1 MISVRGLWR
10 RLRHTV
16 VGPPRDPFDPT
27 VRERI
32 ALVAFFAWIGLGAD
46 GLSSANYGPEL
57 GFLAL
62 KGHSHLALY
71 LALLTAVTVFVIAL
85 GYNQVIRLFPTGGG
99 GYRVSTALLGRYA
112 GLVTGVCLIVDY
124 VLTIAISIASGVDAL
139 FSLLPLDWQG
149 YKTLAGVLLILVL
162 IVLNLRGVKES
173 VAVLMPIF
181 VGFLI
186 SHVVLIV
193 YGVAVHAGAL
203 PEIARASVEET
214 RSLSQH
220 SGALSVLFALLLAYS
235 LGGGTYTGLEAVS
248 NNIQTLA
255 EPRVRTGRVT
265 MMYMAVSLAFV
276 AAGIILLYLLWDV
289 RPVQGQTL
297 NAVVFRLIA
306 GNWTIGGQP
315 IGGGIVTAVLVFE
328 AGLLFVAANTGF
340 LGGPAVLANMALD
353 EWAPHMARSL
363 SSRLVTQNGVMVMGL
378 AAMLVLWLS
387 QGAVDLMVVMYS
399 MTVFGAFSLTL
410 LGMVV
415 YWVRMRGREAQWLG
429 HLMLSGIG
437 FLICAGIL
445 AMIIVSR
452 FADGGWV
459 TLLIVGLLVW
469 LFYGVNRH
477 YRDTRVR
484 LDRADRLFAR
494 KVAEPAAPPPPLDP
508 QAPTAI
514 FLVGG
519 SIGAGMHSLLWVRRL
534 FGGQFRN
541 FLFVRVGEVDT
552 HSFGGEERLERLSH
566 EVDGTLGYF
575 IAYCRSHG
583 LAASGFKDFGTDT
596 VRVLTKLVE
605 EIVATYPNAMVFASK
620 LIFEDDGW
628 WTRLLHNQ
636 TAEVMQ
642 RQLHMR
648 GIQMVIL
655 PMVVQ
660 TPKQEPPSG
669 AAKRRSFHWRAT
681 KEPEAAPGEAAPSR
695 LGRFG

>member
-1 MISVRGLWR
+1 MISVRRLWG
-10 RLRHTV
+10 RLRSTV
-16 VGPPRDPFDPT
+16 VGPPRDPFDPA

-32 ALVAFFAWIGLGAD
+32 ALAAFFAWIGLGAD

-62 KGHSHLALY
+62 EGHSHLALY
-71 LALLTAVTVFVIAL
+71 LALLTAVTVFIIAL
-85 GYNQVIRLFPTGGG
+85 GYNQVIELFPTGGG
-99 GYRVSTALLGRYA
+99 GYRVTTSLLGRYA
-112 GLVTGVCLIVDY
+112 GLIAGVCLIVDY

-139 FSLLPLDWQG
+139 FSLLPLAWQE
-149 YKTLAGVLLILVL
+149 YKTVAGVLMILFL
-162 IVLNLRGVKES
+162 IVVNLRGVKES

-181 VGFLI
+181 IGFLV
-186 SHVVLIV
+186 SHAVLIG
-193 YGVAVHAGAL
+193 YGIAVHAGAF
-203 PEIARASVEET
+203 PEIVRASVEET
-214 RSLSQH
+214 RSLAQY
-220 SGALSVLFALLLAYS
+220 SGSLAVLVSLLLAYS
-235 LGGGTYTGLEAVS
+235 LGGGTYTGIEAVS

-255 EPRVRTGRVT
+255 EPRVRTGKVT
-265 MMYMAVSLAFV
+265 MMYMAVSLSFV
-276 AAGIILLYLLWDV
+276 ASGIILLYLLWHV
-289 RPVQGQTL
+289 RPVEGQTL
-297 NAVVFRLIA
+297 NAVTFRLLTES
-306 GNWTIGGQP
+306 WTMGGHP
-315 IGGGIVTAVLVFE
+315 IGGGVVTAVLVFE

-363 SSRLVTQNGVMVMGL
+363 SSRLVTQNGVVMMGV
-378 AAMLVLWLS
+378 AAMLILWLS
-387 QGAVDLMVVMYS
+387 RGAVDFLVVMYS

-410 LGMVV
+410 LGMSV
-415 YWVRMRGREAQWLG
+415 YWVRMRGHAGRWLAP
-429 HLMLSGIG
+429 LLLSGIG
-437 FLICAGIL
+437 FLICAAIL
-445 AMIIVSR
+445 AMIVFSR
-452 FADGGWV
+452 FTEGGWA

-469 LFYGVNRH
+469 LFYGVNAH
-477 YRDTRVR
+477 YRDTRAR

-494 KVAEPAAPPPPLDP
+494 KLAEPAGPPPQLDP

-541 FLFVRVGEVDT
+541 FLFIRVGEVDT
-552 HSFGGEERLERLSH
+552 HSFGGEARLERLSH
-566 EVDGTLGYF
+566 EVDETLDYF
-575 IAYCRSHG
+575 VNYCRSHG
-583 LAASGFKDFGTDT
+583 LAAAGFKDFGTDT
-596 VRVLTKLVE
+596 VRVLTRLVE
-605 EIVATYPNAMVFASK
+605 EIVGKYPNAMVFASK

-669 AAKRRSFHWRAT
+669 AAKRRSFHWR
-681 KEPEAAPGEAAPSR
+681 KEPAAEAGAASR